1 MYDVEVTV
9 ENEIK
14 LNDLKARIQGV
25 LKALPEVTGEVELA
39 DTCGFEPDEPTGPA
53 DE

>member
-9 ENEIK
+9 K
-14 LNDLKARIQGV
+14 NDVQLKDLQKRIEGL
-25 LKALPEVTGEVELA
+25 LKGLPEVTGEVELA